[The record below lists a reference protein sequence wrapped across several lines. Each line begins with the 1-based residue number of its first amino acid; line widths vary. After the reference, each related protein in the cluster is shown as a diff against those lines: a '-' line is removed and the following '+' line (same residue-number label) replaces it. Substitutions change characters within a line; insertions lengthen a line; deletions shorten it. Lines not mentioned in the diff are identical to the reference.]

1 MSRRPSPRPAMAPAE
16 PMVRAPHSPL
26 EDAVALVIGTLV
38 VSFGVHLIK
47 QTGALTGGTAG
58 LAFLIHYAT
67 GVRFGLAFFLI
78 NIPFYLLA
86 LRYMGRALVVKTVLA
101 VGLVSVFAEVHPL
114 FLQVAHVNPFYA
126 ALFGNAVM
134 GLGFLVLFRHRASLG
149 GTGIL
154 ALFAQERY
162 GVRAGHVQLGFD
174 LLILL
179 ASFAVVSPPLLL
191 ASVGGAVVLNTII
204 AMNHR
209 PDRYLA

>member
-1 MSRRPSPRPAMAPAE
+1 MSATE
-16 PMVRAPHSPL
+16 PLVRAPHSRL

-38 VSFGVHLIK
+38 VSFGVHLLK
-47 QTGALTGGTAG
+47 QSGALTGGTAG

-67 GVRFGLAFFLI
+67 GVRFGVAFFLI
-78 NIPFYLLA
+78 NLPFYLLA
-86 LRYMGRALVVKTVLA
+86 LRHMGRPFVIKTVLA
-101 VGLVSVFAEVHPL
+101 VSLVSVFAEVHPL
-114 FLQVAHVNPFYA
+114 FLQVAHVNVFYA

-154 ALFAQERY
+154 ALYAQERH
-162 GVRAGHVQLGFD
+162 GVRAGHVQLGID

-191 ASVGGAVVLNTII
+191 ASVGGAMVLNTMI